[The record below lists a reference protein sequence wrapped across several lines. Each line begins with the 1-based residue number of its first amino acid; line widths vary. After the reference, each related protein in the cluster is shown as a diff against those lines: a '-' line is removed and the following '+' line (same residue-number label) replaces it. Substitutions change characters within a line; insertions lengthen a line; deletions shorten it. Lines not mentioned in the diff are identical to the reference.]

1 MKSGAASSPGA
12 RVAFDVT
19 SMNVNR
25 VGTGIYTRQ
34 LTTALQSIIGP
45 RLHAVSFDALTSQ
58 EGTKTS
64 RERLMTLMHDVWWL
78 QWGVERAARKA
89 DASLL
94 HVPVPLGPVRSRVPL
109 VVTIQDV
116 AVLRF
121 PEKFRR
127 WSRHFARFVLPKVAR
142 SARAIIAPSLAT
154 KADLVNM
161 LGIPEEC
168 VTLIPN
174 GVGEEFTPLALV
186 GDRLQ
191 RARAR
196 YNLPE
201 RFLFTVG
208 ALEPRKN
215 IARLLHAVHRLREKP
230 DTSDLQ
236 LLHAGPPG
244 WLASDVR
251 ETMIALK
258 LHDAVRFL
266 GYVDSEDLATLYAAS
281 TVVVYPSLFEGFGL
295 PVAEALACGAAV
307 ITSNTS
313 SLPEVGGD
321 VAMLVDP
328 FSVESIASAIAKLW
342 TDDEARA
349 EMSRRGIV
357 HASNYSWTRAARETA
372 ALYERLLS

>member
-1 MKSGAASSPGA
+1 MRAEAARCSESK
-12 RVAFDVT
+12 VAFDVT

-34 LTTALQSIIGP
+34 LTSALRSIIGSRFHP
-45 RLHAVSFDALTSQ
+45 VSFDALTSR
-58 EGTKTS
+58 EGTKTA
-64 RERLMTLMHDVWWL
+64 RERAMTLVHDVWWM
-78 QWGVERAARKA
+78 QSGVEHAARTA
-89 DASLL
+89 GAALL
-94 HVPVPLGPVRSRVPL
+94 HVPVPLGPVRSRVPV
-109 VVTIQDV
+109 VVTIQDI

-121 PEKFRR
+121 PDKFRL
-127 WSRHFARFVLPKVAR
+127 WSRHFANFVLPRVAR
-142 SARAIIAPSLAT
+142 NARSIIAPSLAT
-154 KADLVNM
+154 KSDLVNA
-161 LGIPEEC
+161 LGIPDER
-168 VTLIPN
+168 VMLIPN
-174 GVGEEFTPLALV
+174 GVGEEFTPRALAD
-186 GDRLQ
+186 DRVQRL
-191 RARAR
+191 RARHR
-196 YNLPE
+196 LPE

-215 IARLLHAVHRLREKP
+215 IVRLLHAVHRLRAAP
-230 DTSDLQ
+230 DTSDIK

-258 LHDAVRFL
+258 LQDAVRFL
-266 GYVDSEDLATLYAAS
+266 GYIDTEDLATLYAAA

-321 VAMLVDP
+321 AAMLVDP
-328 FSVESIASAIAKLW
+328 LSIESIATAISKLW
-342 TDDEARA
+342 TDDQARA

-357 HASNYSWTRAARETA
+357 HASRYSWTRTARETA
-372 ALYERLLS
+372 ALYDRLLA